1 MLTIRDKALEE
12 KLKQLRKAIEIV
24 GGNSLLS
31 KLGNE
36 EELAIFIINNAL
48 SDLSEGIEIQ
58 GKNYA
63 LNNLLKTKIN
73 YEKNYIKTKK
83 VFLQKIT
90 YKINKYN
97 TYLDSLIRKYKKTGG
112 IEEYRSIKEEIEERY
127 SMDINS
133 FILSEIE
140 INEEM
145 IESYYGEYLNSKK
158 EDFINSIISSLI

>member
-112 IEEYRSIKEEIEERY
+112 IEEYRAIKEEIEERY
-127 SMDINS
+127 SMDINN

>member
-31 KLGNE
+31 KLGSE

-48 SDLSEGIEIQ
+48 SDLSEGIEIK

-83 VFLQKIT
+83 IFLQKIT

-97 TYLDSLIRKYKKTGG
+97 TYLDSLIRKYKKNGG
-112 IEEYRSIKEEIEERY
+112 IEEYRAIKEEIEERY

-140 INEEM
+140 INEDM

>member
-31 KLGNE
+31 KLRSE

-83 VFLQKIT
+83 IFLQKIT

-97 TYLDSLIRKYKKTGG
+97 TYLDSLIRKYKKNGG
-112 IEEYRSIKEEIEERY
+112 VEEYRAIKEEIEERY

-140 INEEM
+140 INEDM

>member
-63 LNNLLKTKIN
+63 LNNLLKIKIN

-97 TYLDSLIRKYKKTGG
+97 TYLDSLIRKYKKNGG
-112 IEEYRSIKEEIEERY
+112 IEEYRAIKKEIEDRY

-140 INEEM
+140 INEDM